1 MMALLNDLLQSANRI
16 YNGWIL
22 WNLFLALIPL
32 LLSMW
37 LFRRR
42 SDARTWGWWI
52 VLLVYLAF
60 LPNAPYVLTD
70 IIHLVR
76 GIRNN
81 IPMIYVA
88 LVFIPLH
95 VIAILLGFQAYVMA
109 LIYQSQY
116 IRRIGGKYLVPWS
129 ELATHA
135 ICAVGIFIGRFRRYN
150 SWDLVLAPENV
161 LAQTLDDLTSRRPV
175 VAMVV
180 IFIVLA
186 VLYWIMKQV
195 TLGLVLRFRHARAG
209 RTIEI

>member
-1 MMALLNDLLQSANRI
+1 MSDLLDGLLYSANRI
-16 YNGWIL
+16 YSGWIL

-32 LLSMW
+32 LLSIW
-37 LFRRR
+37 LYRRR
-42 SDARTWGWWI
+42 TDARTWGWW
-52 VLLVYLAF
+52 VGFLVYLAF

-70 IIHLVR
+70 IIHLVK
-76 GIRNN
+76 GVRNN
-81 IPMIYVA
+81 IPIIYVA

-95 VIAILLGFQAYVMA
+95 VFSILLGFQAYVTA

-116 IRRIGGKYLVPWS
+116 IRRLGGKYLVTWS

-135 ICAVGIFIGRFRRYN
+135 ICSVGIFIGRFRRFN
-150 SWDLVLAPENV
+150 SWDLVVSPENV
-161 LAQTLDDLTSRRPV
+161 VAQTLDDLTSRRPV
-175 VAMVV
+175 AAMVV

-186 VLYWIMKQV
+186 VLYWVMKQV